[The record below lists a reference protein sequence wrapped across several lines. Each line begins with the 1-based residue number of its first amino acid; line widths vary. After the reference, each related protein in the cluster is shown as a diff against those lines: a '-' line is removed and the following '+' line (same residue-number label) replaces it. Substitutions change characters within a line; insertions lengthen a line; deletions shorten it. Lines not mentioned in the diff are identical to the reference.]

1 MQCAVFPCAT
11 IGLRR
16 SKSVGLS
23 WRDIDFADGTMNVHA
38 SSDEHGN
45 LKEPKIEEGYR
56 ILSMPE
62 NVIEALKVRKGHHGL
77 HSLEVRPDKLVKR
90 DPKRDEPPEGYV
102 EHEGSWYDIAGD
114 MPVTGDTT
122 GKRPRP
128 HSLSVW

>member
-1 MQCAVFPCAT
+1 
-11 IGLRR
+11 
-16 SKSVGLS
+16 
-23 WRDIDFADGTMNVHA
+23 MNVHA

-62 NVIEALKVRKGHHGL
+62 SVIEALKVRKVTMVSTL
-77 HSLEVRPDKLVKR
+77 LKYAPDKLVTR
-90 DPKRDEPPEGYV
+90 DPKRDEPPAGYV

-128 HSLSVW
+128 YSLSVW

>member
-1 MQCAVFPCAT
+1 
-11 IGLRR
+11 
-16 SKSVGLS
+16 
-23 WRDIDFADGTMNVHA
+23 MNVHA

-62 NVIEALKVRKGHHGL
+62 NVIEALKVRKVTMVSTL
-77 HSLEVRPDKLVKR
+77 LKYAPTSWSSVT
-90 DPKRDEPPEGYV
+90 PKRDEPPAGYV

-128 HSLSVW
+128 YSLSVW